1 MVSVVS
7 FVVSIMV
14 LRLFVV
20 KALPLGAYREWI
32 HTNLSIK

>member
-1 MVSVVS
+1 MVNVVS
-7 FVVSIMV
+7 FVELIMV

-20 KALPLGAYREWI
+20 KALPLGSYKEWV